1 MKNWKENMKNI
12 VITGVSTGIGLATAK
27 RLLNNGYRVFGSV
40 RKETDANQLQQEWGD
55 KFVSLIFDVRDTE
68 VIYKAVEKVSHI
80 CGEEGL
86 DALINNS
93 GIAIGGPIK
102 YIDTDLF
109 RKQFEVNLFGVIN
122 VTKAFLQL
130 LGAEKNNPHAG
141 KIIMISSVA
150 GKRAYPFMGPYSASK
165 HALEGMSDSLRR
177 ELLLYGID
185 VILIE
190 PGPIKTE
197 IWGKSP
203 DRNDNPFT
211 GTEYEPALKKFYD
224 QVIQSGYEGLDAD
237 VVANRIQKVIESSHP
252 KTRYV
257 ITGDKL
263 KKWIIPNYLP
273 DRWVDKIFGKALGLI
288 K

>member
-1 MKNWKENMKNI
+1 MKNI